1 MKKSILI
8 LISVFFCEFGFS
20 QNLNSNDTLKK
31 PASEDSV
38 VVVDVAPEYPDG
50 LNAMY
55 GFIIKNINY
64 PEDAKTNGIEGK
76 VYVNFYIE
84 NDGTVTNVVVEKGI
98 GGGCD
103 EEAVRVVSMMPKWN
117 PGQANGN
124 PVRVRYRLP
133 VPFRL

>member
-84 NDGTVTNVVVEKGI
+84 KDGTVTNVVVEKGI